1 MSDFSLVELYVP
13 FVSRIKL
20 SAEEAARVQELQAP
34 PDDFEFFSVSHAT
47 SVNEAGLSEAER
59 AERRQ
64 GHNALLKAEWARPGG
79 TPGPQDG
86 IVTVEGGATVVYV
99 HVARH
104 VRHLLQETRAEMQFL
119 SEHPYKVGSVRWT
132 EISFTCRSLFAEE
145 AIKRLQS
152 VGVGIKGGVGM
163 ICVLPVK
170 LHKLASMPAA
180 HDPPVLGAGAGCA
193 ASSTAGGAASSARPA
208 TVGTAPAPASGS
220 VAGAVGAAAPAA
232 PALLLFAE
240 PGLDEVHDAELHDER
255 AAEAAEEDEEE
266 RGMMIN
272 AAAKFYE
279 SVTARIAVDQVVE
292 TVQSG
297 AAFTFDYFV
306 FLLCA
311 GIIACVG
318 LVTNGTVAI
327 VASMLISP
335 LMGPILGLSLGWT
348 LNDTTMIRTGLISE
362 CIGLATCILVGFLGG
377 LCAAP
382 VVGNTWPTPEMWS
395 RMGPGAIWTGIAIAI
410 PSGVG
415 VALSVLSA
423 STSGLIGVAIS
434 ASLLPPAVN
443 TGIVLAMACFYNTTY
458 LNITDINS
466 RTPDII
472 NEESI
477 LRGAGWSF
485 LLTLVNIV
493 CIVVSASVMLKIKEV
508 APAPRHEA
516 EFWRTSV
523 PRARKYFNDTIRK
536 DAPETLR
543 MRQELKRQLDRQRG
557 APASP
562 DEQAR
567 AASIGELFRPSQPGG
582 ANANHRKGRTSLGGV
597 GITRIDVPID
607 VPAMTAD
614 SPQQGAV

>member
-1 MSDFSLVELYVP
+1 MVEVYVP
-13 FVSRIKL
+13 FVSRVKL

-34 PDDFEFFSVSHAT
+34 PDDFEFFAISHAT
-47 SVNEAGLSEAER
+47 SVNEAGLSEAEK
-59 AERRQ
+59 AERRK

-99 HVARH
+99 HVTKH

-119 SEHPYKVGSVRWT
+119 SEHPYKVGFVRWT

-145 AIKRLQS
+145 ALKRLQS
-152 VGVGIKGGVGM
+152 IGVGIKGGVGM
-163 ICVLPVK
+163 ICVVPVK

-180 HDPPVLGAGAGCA
+180 HDPPVLGAGAGAGYA
-193 ASSTAGGAASSARPA
+193 AAGTAGGAASSARPA
-208 TVGTAPAPASGS
+208 TVSTAPAPASGS
-220 VAGAVGAAAPAA
+220 EVGAAAPGAPAA
-232 PALLLFAE
+232 PAQFLFAE
-240 PGLDEVHDAELHDER
+240 PGLGGLDEVHDAELHDER
-255 AAEAAEEDEEE
+255 AVEAAAEDEEE
-266 RGMMIN
+266 RGMMID
-272 AAAKFYE
+272 AAAKFYD

-348 LNDTTMIRTGLISE
+348 LNDTTMIRTGIISE
-362 CIGLATCILVGFLGG
+362 CIGLVTCIVVGFVGG

-382 VVGNTWPTPEMWS
+382 VVGLTWPTPEMWS

-458 LNITDINS
+458 LNISGINL
-466 RTPDII
+466 TTQDTID
-472 NEESI
+472 EHSI

-508 APAPRHEA
+508 APAPRREA

-562 DEQAR
+562 EAQAR
-567 AASIGELFRPSQPGG
+567 AASIGELFRPAQPGG
-582 ANANHRKGRTSLGGV
+582 ANANRRKGRTSLGGV
-597 GITRIDVPID
+597 GITRIDVPVD
-607 VPAMTAD
+607 VPAD